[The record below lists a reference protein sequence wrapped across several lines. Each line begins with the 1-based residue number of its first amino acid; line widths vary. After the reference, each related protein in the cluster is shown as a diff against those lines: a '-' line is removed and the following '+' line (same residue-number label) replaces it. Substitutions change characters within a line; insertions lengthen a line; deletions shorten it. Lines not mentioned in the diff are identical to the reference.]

1 MINGLESVT
10 VAIKR
15 ICMSIGENVA
25 PDLFDLVEAENLS
38 SLARLATARARLL
51 LRCDGATLVLRD
63 GDLCHYLDEDAIEP
77 LWKGRRF
84 PAEACISGWVMR
96 HRTYATI
103 EDIRGDMRIPQDAYR
118 STFVRSLAMVPID
131 HLDPIGAC
139 GAYWGSRHTTT
150 PGQLVTLRHLAD
162 AIAIGLRR
170 VLGDPASA
178 AVLRRAPTA

>member
-1 MINGLESVT
+1 MGSH
-10 VAIKR
+10 
-15 ICMSIGENVA
+15 ENIA
-25 PDLFDLVEAENLS
+25 PDLFDIVEAENLA
-38 SLARLATARARLL
+38 SLSRLATTRARQL
-51 LRCDGATLVLRD
+51 LRCDGATLVLRE

-84 PAEACISGWVMR
+84 PGEACISGWVMR

-118 STFVRSLAMVPID
+118 STFVRSLAMMPID

-150 PGQLVTLRHLAD
+150 PEQLVTLRYLAD
-162 AIAIGLRR
+162 AIAVALRR
-170 VLGDPASA
+170 VLGT
-178 AVLRRAPTA
+178 TAD